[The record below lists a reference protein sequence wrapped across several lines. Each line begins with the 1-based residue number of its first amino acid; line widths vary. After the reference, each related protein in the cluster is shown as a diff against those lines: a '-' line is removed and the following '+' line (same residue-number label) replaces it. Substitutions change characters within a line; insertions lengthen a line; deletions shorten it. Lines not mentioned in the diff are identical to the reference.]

1 MRLQFRYI
9 RDTSNPF
16 ELPDEKFLKLFRL
29 NKEATFSLIEEL
41 RGLVE
46 EPTRKD
52 TVPFYLQVFASLI
65 FFSSG
70 SYQTNIGEDLN
81 IGISQP
87 AMSRAINRISNLIS
101 THLLASYIKF
111 PTSEIEIRK

>member
-1 MRLQFRYI
+1 MALNPLFLHFFQVLEYLENRENMRLQFRYI

-52 TVPFYLQVFASLI
+52 TVPFYLQVSENPLRKSMKDSI
-65 FFSSG
+65 FLGFRK
-70 SYQTNIGEDLN
+70 SY
-81 IGISQP
+81 
-87 AMSRAINRISNLIS
+87 
-101 THLLASYIKF
+101 LLQ
-111 PTSEIEIRK
+111 

>member
-1 MRLQFRYI
+1 MKLHFRYI

-16 ELPDEKFLKLFRL
+16 ELPDKMFLKMFRL
-29 NKEATFSLIEEL
+29 NKKATFSLIVEEL
-41 RGLVE
+41 SGLVGE
-46 EPTRKD
+46 SIRED

-87 AMSRAINRISNLIS
+87 AMSTAINRISNLIS
-101 THLLASYIKF
+101 THLLA
-111 PTSEIEIRK
+111 R